1 MGGNLVDE
9 TLFIRDEKGECQGE
23 DSRVISLPTQNWAE
37 AIKKIVACVSSMERV
52 HVLLVGL

>member
-23 DSRVISLPTQNWAE
+23 DSRVISLPTQNWVE
-37 AIKKIVACVSSMERV
+37 AIKKNSSMCF
-52 HVLLVGL
+52 